1 MPIKLLKSL
10 LLFFILAVFIAYP
23 LSVNSIELNQ
33 VLDNSIEQNNLQSA
47 QIAVKIIDSEK
58 NTVILSK
65 NADKNFIPA
74 SNTKLLTGIAG
85 LLFLGKD
92 FRFETKLYYDK
103 INNQSID
110 NLYIEFSGDP
120 SFTREDLHKLL
131 ISLHKKNIKNI
142 KNIYFVNR
150 YFEGRDTPINQSNT
164 SSIFGY
170 GAPSS
175 IYNLNENAI
184 TLQLIPQSN
193 TFEVSQ
199 SVGEKINFINKIFI
213 ASAEQL
219 KTCQFNAYYKDNTL
233 VLSGCLPSNSYTFSF
248 AIEDPQQQMQ
258 QAVLAELAQLK
269 ISLDT
274 QIKTTN
280 KLPDNLTLL
289 AKHKSADLTQLLKHM
304 LVTSDNLYAQ
314 TITRTIGYYY
324 NQVGSIVSGKNAII
338 KILKTK
344 LNLDTDSIQIEDGA
358 GMSENNLLSAD
369 FIVSL
374 LQKISQNKNFKIL
387 KCLLPIYG
395 ETGTLKNRSSKLLKG
410 KVFAKTGTETTAVA
424 LSGYLYANNK
434 QYIFSILVNNLKNSQ
449 KSSALALEKDLLES
463 IC

>member
-33 VLDNSIEQNNLQSA
+33 VLNNSIEQNNLQSA

-110 NLYIEFSGDP
+110 NLYIDFSGDP

-258 QAVLAELAQLK
+258 QAVLAELTQLK

-289 AKHKSADLTQLLKHM
+289 AKHKSADLTRLLKHM

-344 LNLDTDSIQIEDGA
+344 LNLDTDSIQLEDGA
-358 GMSENNLLSAD
+358 GMSENNLLSAN

-374 LQKISQNKNFKIL
+374 LQKISQNKNFELL

>member
-33 VLDNSIEQNNLQSA
+33 VLNNSIEQNNLQSA

-274 QIKTTN
+274 KIKTTN

>member
-1 MPIKLLKSL
+1 M
-10 LLFFILAVFIAYP
+10 
-23 LSVNSIELNQ
+23 
-33 VLDNSIEQNNLQSA
+33 
-47 QIAVKIIDSEK
+47 
-58 NTVILSK
+58 ILSK

-120 SFTREDLHKLL
+120 SFTRKDLHKLL

>member
-33 VLDNSIEQNNLQSA
+33 VLNNSIEQNNLQSA

-110 NLYIEFSGDP
+110 NLYIDFSGDP

>member
-120 SFTREDLHKLL
+120 SFTRKDLHKLL

>member
-33 VLDNSIEQNNLQSA
+33 VLNNSIEQNNLQSA

-274 QIKTTN
+274 KIKTTN

-410 KVFAKTGTETTAVA
+410 KVFAKTGTETTAIA